1 MGKTAKT
8 QEKENSSIHYDVKIQ
23 SIRPEGT
30 LRATATVNING
41 AFAIRGVKLMEG
53 SKGLF
58 VSMPSYKAGNGEYKD
73 ICFPCT
79 AESRKEFDNAVIAA
93 YEHALTQGQ
102 NQVQK
107 EDMPVGSDQVN
118 TDTMTM

>member
-1 MGKTAKT
+1 MGKTTNAQK
-8 QEKENSSIHYDVKIQ
+8 KEDFGLHYDVKIQ

-30 LRATATVNING
+30 LRATATVNIND
-41 AFAIRGVKLMEG
+41 AFAIRGIKLMEG

-79 AESRKEFDNAVIAA
+79 AEARKEFDHAVIGA
-93 YEHALTQGQ
+93 YEQALTQGQ
-102 NQVQK
+102 NQMQK
-107 EDMPVGSDQVN
+107 PETPVGTEQEN
-118 TDTMTM
+118 AHTMTM

>member
-1 MGKTAKT
+1 MGANIQK
-8 QEKENSSIHYDVKIQ
+8 KEQNKLNYDVKIQ

-41 AFAIRGVKLMEG
+41 AFAIRGIKLMEG

-58 VSMPSYKAGNGEYKD
+58 ISMPSYKAGNGEYKD

-79 AESRKEFDNAVIAA
+79 AESRKEFDKAVIDA

-102 NQVQK
+102 NHDQK
-107 EDMPVGSDQVN
+107 KDMPKTQEELKAPA
-118 TDTMTM
+118 MTM

>member
-1 MGKTAKT
+1 MAKVNNA
-8 QEKENSSIHYDVKIQ
+8 QKKEDSGLHYDVKIQ

-30 LRATATVNING
+30 LRATATVNIND
-41 AFAIRGVKLMEG
+41 AFAIRGIKLMEG

-79 AESRKEFDNAVIAA
+79 AEARKEFDKAVVGA
-93 YEHALTQGQ
+93 YELALTQGQ
-102 NQVQK
+102 NQVQRP
-107 EDMPVGSDQVN
+107 ETLVGMEQEQ
-118 TDTMTM
+118 THTMTM

>member
-8 QEKENSSIHYDVKIQ
+8 QEKENNSIQYDVKIQ

-41 AFAIRGVKLMEG
+41 AFAIRGIKLMEG

-79 AESRKEFDNAVIAA
+79 AESRKEFDSAVIAA
-93 YEHALTQGQ
+93 YEHVLTQGQ
-102 NQVQK
+102 NQGQK
-107 EDMPVGSDQVN
+107 EEMPVGSTKLDSQ
-118 TDTMTM
+118 TMTM